1 MKSFIRVTEI
11 WLPDADGERL
21 VFGGGLYGDLAA
33 FRAESEGTS
42 FARDEGLP
50 GKAWAER
57 RPIVLKGFEGSYF
70 KRTGTAL
77 AAGLTCGVAL
87 PIFAG
92 DAIRAVVVFFC
103 GDDAE
108 HVGAIEVWCNDPA
121 TDKQIGFVDGY
132 FGTAELFA
140 MTARMSKFGRGTG
153 LPGLVWGTDRPVIL
167 GELYSAGRF
176 LRRDEALK
184 IGLNT
189 GIGLPVG
196 SDPDRTWVMTLLSA
210 LGTPIAHRFEIWA
223 PDGTGRL
230 AFQSGLCDR
239 DPRFGEALSA
249 VTIEPGQGLLGEVLA
264 TGRPA
269 VRETAAGSA
278 PVIAESLDK
287 AGLSSAVVIP
297 TLDGAGALK
306 AAVAW
311 YF

>member
-11 WLPDADGERL
+11 WLPDAGGDRL
-21 VFGGGLYGDLAA
+21 VSGGGIYGDLVE

-42 FARDEGLP
+42 FARGEGLP

-57 RPIVLKGFEGSYF
+57 RPVVLKGFEGSYF
-70 KRTGTAL
+70 KRTATAL

-92 DAIRAVVVFFC
+92 REIRAVVVFFC

-132 FGTAELFA
+132 FGTAELFE
-140 MTARMSKFGRGTG
+140 MTARMTRFGRGTG
-153 LPGLVWGTDRPVIL
+153 LPGMVWGTDMPAIL

-176 LRRDEALK
+176 LRRDEALR

-196 SDPDRTWVMTLLSA
+196 SDPDRAWVMTFLSA

-223 PDGTGRL
+223 PDGAGRL

-239 DPRFGEALSA
+239 NPNLAAEQAGARVAPGEGPVGRCLAS
-249 VTIEPGQGLLGEVLA
+249 GLPVAAERLAGAPIPIAQSLA
-264 TGRPA
+264 T
-269 VRETAAGSA
+269 
-278 PVIAESLDK
+278 

>member
-11 WLPDADGERL
+11 WLPNETGDRL
-21 VFGGGLYGDLAA
+21 VSGGGLYGDLAE
-33 FRAESEGTS
+33 FRTLSEGTS
-42 FARDEGLP
+42 FARGEGLP
-50 GKAWAER
+50 GKAWEAR
-57 RPIVLKGFEGSYF
+57 RPVVLKGFEGSYF
-70 KRTGTAL
+70 KRTEQAL

-87 PIFAG
+87 PIFSG
-92 DAIRAVVVFFC
+92 SAIRAVVVFFC

-132 FGTAELFA
+132 FGTATLFE
-140 MTARMSKFGRGTG
+140 MTAKMSRFGRGTG
-153 LPGLVWGTDRPVIL
+153 LPGLVWGTDMPVIMD
-167 GELYSAGRF
+167 ELYSAGRF

-196 SDPDRTWVMTLLSA
+196 SDADRTWVMTFLSA
-210 LGTPIAHRFEIWA
+210 LGTPIAHRFEIWV

-239 DPRFGEALSA
+239 TPNLAADQAGAGVGPGEGP
-249 VTIEPGQGLLGEVLA
+249 VGQCLASGL
-264 TGRPA
+264 
-269 VRETAAGSA
+269 
-278 PVIAESLDK
+278 PVAAESLQGAPPAIAASLAA

-297 TLDGAGALK
+297 TLDGAGQLK